1 MVFNEKLQQLR
12 KQKNLTQEQLA
23 EKLYVS
29 RTAISKWESGKG
41 YPSIESL
48 KCISKFFKIT
58 IDELLS
64 GEELISIA
72 ETESKTNL
80 EKVYN
85 LIYGIL
91 DVMVISFIFLPL
103 YGQKINDYIY
113 SVSLFDYNDTS
124 NNIKLIYYITFIVI
138 FILGIVELTMQ
149 FFNIQKLKNIIKSL
163 SLGLH
168 SLAILF
174 FIATRQTY
182 VTTFLFMLFFIKII
196 FEIKKNC
203 DEPQKA

>member
-1 MVFNEKLQQLR
+1 MEFNEKLQQLR

-48 KCISKFFKIT
+48 KCISEFFKIT

-64 GEELISIA
+64 GEELINIA
-72 ETESKTNL
+72 ETESKTNI
-80 EKVYN
+80 EKVYS

-113 SVSLFDYNDTS
+113 SVSLFEYSDTS
-124 NNIKLIYYITFIVI
+124 NNIKLIYYITLISI
-138 FILGIVELTMQ
+138 ALLGIVELFMQ
-149 FFNIQKLKNIIKSL
+149 FCKNQKLKTVIKSL

-168 SLAILF
+168 SLTILF

-182 VTTFLFMLFFIKII
+182 ATTFLFMLFFIKMI
-196 FEIKKNC
+196 FEIKKNY
-203 DEPQKA
+203 DEQKKA